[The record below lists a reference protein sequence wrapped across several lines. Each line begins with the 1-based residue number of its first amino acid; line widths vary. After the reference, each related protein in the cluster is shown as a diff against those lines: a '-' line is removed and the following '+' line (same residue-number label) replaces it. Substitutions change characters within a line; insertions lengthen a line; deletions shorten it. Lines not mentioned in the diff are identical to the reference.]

1 MNLRQKIILGLLL
14 YVVLSSAVFAQVIE
28 IPDSNLQQAV
38 RETLNLPAGAQ
49 ITQADMRQ
57 FTQLDVPRDRQIR
70 DLVGLEYATNLTYLA
85 LGGNEITDL
94 TPIAGLV
101 KLEHLW
107 AWVNPISDL
116 SPLTNLTELK
126 ALDFGYCNT
135 ISDISPIANLT
146 NLTLL
151 QLRGNRIVDISP
163 LENLT
168 QLVTLRLNDNQIA
181 DIGPLENLSELT
193 ELHLHNNQIVDVSP
207 LANLTKLT
215 ELLLND
221 NRIVDDS
228 PLANLANLEHLEIH
242 NNPIFDPDSPLV
254 EISDPNLRQAVSET
268 LYLPANAS
276 ITQAN
281 MRQLT
286 KLDVPPD
293 SQVRD
298 LAGLEYATNLTYLA
312 MGGNE
317 ITDLTPIAGLVKL
330 RFLSVWG
337 SPISDLSPITNLT
350 ELAHLYLGYCRTV
363 SDIVPVANLTNLTFL
378 QLSGNQVV
386 DISPLENLTNLTEL
400 QLEHNRIVHVAPLAN
415 LTNLEALQIHINAI
429 TDYSPLDGLSL
440 THFTYDESCEM
451 LPIPLRPRLADRNF
465 PSIFAAWN
473 WRPVNRPHLSYV
485 EGVALH
491 DLYFTER
498 FGLELSYAEHGVI
511 VRGYLNEAQ
520 ERRDRFAVLNPNI
533 VFLIAVHIRDAFHGD
548 SPDASP
554 YAPYWVRDAAG
565 NPVPGWLGTYLVD
578 FTDPGAQQLI
588 VDQAAA
594 VSKCGLYDGI
604 FLDWWRE
611 DTIVLKGHRSFEAEQ
626 RARDAII
633 QRIRA
638 EVRPDFLIMVN
649 SNYSEIPRSAPY
661 VNGIFMETGTP
672 DGFRGEQPQGE
683 ELEWRINKIES
694 TLHWAEENL
703 REPQINGLEGWGLG
717 DQPPDSPANLR
728 WMRAFTTMS
737 LTLSDGYVLL
747 NRGRAPGEQWHT
759 HEHHWY
765 NFWDADLGR
774 PVGAKSQ
781 LYDADVRGL
790 YIREFTNGWAVYNH
804 SGSAQVVTLPEE
816 VRAVASGLVNTEHAL
831 PNLDGEMY
839 LRVKP
844 ADPADVNGDGVVNV
858 FDLTIVA
865 QGLGTDNLKADVNG
879 DGVVNVFDLVFVANQ
894 F

>member
-1 MNLRQKIILGLLL
+1 MNLRQRITLHLML
-14 YVVLSSAVFAQVIE
+14 YIVLCGIALAQVVE
-28 IPDSNLQQAV
+28 IPDPNLQQAV
-38 RETLNLPAGAQ
+38 RETLNLPAGAP

-57 FTQLDVPRDRQIR
+57 LTQLRVPRDSQIR
-70 DLVGLEYATNLTYLA
+70 DLAGLEYATNLTYLA

-94 TPIAGLV
+94 TPITGL
-101 KLEHLW
+101 
-107 AWVNPISDL
+107 
-116 SPLTNLTELK
+116 
-126 ALDFGYCNT
+126 
-135 ISDISPIANLT
+135 
-146 NLTLL
+146 
-151 QLRGNRIVDISP
+151 
-163 LENLT
+163 
-168 QLVTLRLNDNQIA
+168 
-181 DIGPLENLSELT
+181 
-193 ELHLHNNQIVDVSP
+193 
-207 LANLTKLT
+207 
-215 ELLLND
+215 
-221 NRIVDDS
+221 
-228 PLANLANLEHLEIH
+228 
-242 NNPIFDPDSPLV
+242 
-254 EISDPNLRQAVSET
+254 
-268 LYLPANAS
+268 
-276 ITQAN
+276 
-281 MRQLT
+281 M
-286 KLDVPPD
+286 
-293 SQVRD
+293 
-298 LAGLEYATNLTYLA
+298 
-312 MGGNE
+312 
-317 ITDLTPIAGLVKL
+317 KL

-363 SDIVPVANLTNLTFL
+363 SDIAPVANLTNLTFL

-400 QLEHNRIVHVAPLAN
+400 QLEHNRIVHVAPLAD
-415 LTNLEALQIHINAI
+415 LTNLEALQIHNNAI

-440 THFTYDESCEM
+440 THFTYDENCEM
-451 LPIPLRPRLADRNF
+451 PPIPLRPRLADRNF
-465 PSIFAAWN
+465 PSIFAAWD

-520 ERRDRFAVLNPNI
+520 ERRDRFAALNPNM
-533 VFLIAVHIRDAFHGD
+533 VFLIDVHIRDAYHGD

-565 NPVPGWLGTYLVD
+565 NPVPGWRGTYLVD

-611 DTIVLKGHRSFEAEQ
+611 DGIVLGGYRSFEAEQ

-672 DGFRGEQPQGE
+672 NGFRGEQPQGE
-683 ELEWRINKIES
+683 ELEWLINKIER
-694 TLHWAEENL
+694 TLRWAEENL

-717 DQPPDSPANLR
+717 DQSPDSPANLR

-747 NRGRAPGEQWHT
+747 NRGRAPGEAWHT

-765 NFWDADLGR
+765 DFWDADLGQ
-774 PVGAKSQ
+774 PSGPKAT
-781 LYDADVRGL
+781 LYDLDTPGVF
-790 YIREFTNGWAVYNH
+790 IREFTNGWAVYNR
-804 SGSAQVVTLPEE
+804 SGKAQQIEFPGK
-816 VRAVASGLVNTEHAL
+816 RI
-831 PNLDGEMY
+831 
-839 LRVKP
+839 LRYKRIDRCQP
-844 ADPADVNGDGVVNV
+844 CGFSIWTA
-858 FDLTIVA
+858 TCS
-865 QGLGTDNLKADVNG
+865 
-879 DGVVNVFDLVFVANQ
+879 
-894 F
+894 

>member
-1 MNLRQKIILGLLL
+1 MNLRQRITLHLML
-14 YVVLSSAVFAQVIE
+14 YIVLCGIALAQVVE
-28 IPDSNLQQAV
+28 IPDPNLQQAV
-38 RETLNLPAGAQ
+38 RETLNLPAGAP

-57 FTQLDVPRDRQIR
+57 LTQLRVPRDSQIR
-70 DLVGLEYATNLTYLA
+70 DLDGLEYATNLTYLA

-94 TPIAGLV
+94 TPITGL
-101 KLEHLW
+101 
-107 AWVNPISDL
+107 
-116 SPLTNLTELK
+116 
-126 ALDFGYCNT
+126 
-135 ISDISPIANLT
+135 
-146 NLTLL
+146 
-151 QLRGNRIVDISP
+151 
-163 LENLT
+163 
-168 QLVTLRLNDNQIA
+168 
-181 DIGPLENLSELT
+181 
-193 ELHLHNNQIVDVSP
+193 
-207 LANLTKLT
+207 
-215 ELLLND
+215 
-221 NRIVDDS
+221 
-228 PLANLANLEHLEIH
+228 
-242 NNPIFDPDSPLV
+242 
-254 EISDPNLRQAVSET
+254 
-268 LYLPANAS
+268 
-276 ITQAN
+276 
-281 MRQLT
+281 M
-286 KLDVPPD
+286 
-293 SQVRD
+293 
-298 LAGLEYATNLTYLA
+298 
-312 MGGNE
+312 
-317 ITDLTPIAGLVKL
+317 KL

-363 SDIVPVANLTNLTFL
+363 SDIAPVANLTNLTFL
-378 QLSGNQVV
+378 QLRGNQVV

-400 QLEHNRIVHVAPLAN
+400 QLEHNQIVHVAPLAN
-415 LTNLEALQIHINAI
+415 LTNLEALQIHNNDI

-440 THFTYDESCEM
+440 THFTYDENCEM
-451 LPIPLRPRLADRNF
+451 PPIPLRPRLADRNF
-465 PSIFAAWN
+465 PSIFAAWD

-511 VRGYLNEAQ
+511 VRGYLNEAR
-520 ERRDRFAVLNPNI
+520 ERRDRFAALNPNM
-533 VFLIAVHIRDAFHGD
+533 VFLVAVHIRDAYHGD

-554 YAPYWVRDAAG
+554 YAPYWVRDVAG
-565 NPVPGWLGTYLVD
+565 NPVPGWRGTYLVD

-611 DTIVLKGHRSFEAEQ
+611 DWIVLKGHRSFEAEQ

-694 TLHWAEENL
+694 TLRWAEENL

-747 NRGRAPGEQWHT
+747 NRGRAPGEAWHT
-759 HEHHWY
+759 HEHYWY
-765 NFWDADLGR
+765 DFWDADLGQ
-774 PVGAKSQ
+774 PAGPKAT
-781 LYDADVRGL
+781 LYDPETPGL
-790 YIREFTNGWAVYNH
+790 FIREFTNGWAVYNR
-804 SGSAQVVTLPEE
+804 SGKAQVIEFPEKVSSVT
-816 VRAVASGLVNTEHAL
+816 SGLTVANHAVL
-831 PNLDGEMY
+831 DLDGDMFLKVET
-839 LRVKP
+839 KN
-844 ADPADVNGDGVVNV
+844 PADVNGDGIVNIL
-858 FDLTIVA
+858 DLILVA
-865 QGLGTDNLKADVNG
+865 QGIGTGESTADVNG